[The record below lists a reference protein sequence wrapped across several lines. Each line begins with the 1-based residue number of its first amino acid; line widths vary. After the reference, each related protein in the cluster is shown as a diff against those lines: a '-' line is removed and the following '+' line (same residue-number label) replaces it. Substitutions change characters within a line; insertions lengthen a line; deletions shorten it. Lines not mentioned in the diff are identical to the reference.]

1 MDLSEAT
8 KCDLFEKK
16 LDSHVIVVPG
26 LYLKQTRGMETT
38 IALFIT
44 TDDIRSLLLFTDCR
58 CLLKSIS
65 IADATFD
72 ISYGRAWSCFCFAV
86 WNENVGAQDMHKV
99 FIWCYGHIPKGLI
112 NIFNFFW
119 KVLDIYHKLI
129 LVCQSSRKCSVFF
142 SLPKKRTFRNNASR
156 GRAGSIS
163 IWSEQW
169 FISAIRRHVSFLAG
183 CSGSSTRRF
192 LSSSSMQSK

>member
-112 NIFNFFW
+112 NIFNFFGKCW
-119 KVLDIYHKLI
+119 TFTISLSWFARVLASARY
-129 LVCQSSRKCSVFF
+129 SSHSQRSEHSVIMHLEDVQDR
-142 SLPKKRTFRNNASR
+142 SRSEANNDS
-156 GRAGSIS
+156 
-163 IWSEQW
+163 
-169 FISAIRRHVSFLAG
+169 
-183 CSGSSTRRF
+183 
-192 LSSSSMQSK
+192 